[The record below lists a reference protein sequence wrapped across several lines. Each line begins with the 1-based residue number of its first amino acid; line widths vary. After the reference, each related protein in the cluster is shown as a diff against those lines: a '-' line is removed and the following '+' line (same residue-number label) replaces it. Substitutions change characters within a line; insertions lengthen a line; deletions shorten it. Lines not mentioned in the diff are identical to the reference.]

1 MTDPESEILSGKIL
15 EEDSEVSFAQLC
27 DACEVHAESVE
38 AMVEEGIIVPIGGGA
53 RHWRFTRISVVR
65 VRSVLRMQRDLHVN
79 LAGAA
84 LALDLL
90 ERIEALNDRVRAL
103 DPEQRR

>member
-1 MTDPESEILSGKIL
+1 MVDPESEILSGRLL
-15 EEDSEVSFAQLC
+15 EEDGDVSFAQLC
-27 DACEVHAESVE
+27 EACEVHAEFVE
-38 AMVEEGIIVPIGGGA
+38 AMIEEGIIAPVGDGA

-65 VRSVLRMQRDLHVN
+65 VRSVLRMQRDLRVN

-90 ERIEALNDRVRAL
+90 ERIEALNDRVKAV
-103 DPEQRR
+103 DPEHRR